1 MCNLYLIIHPQ
12 HYQNIMHIERPPV
25 TLLVSDDL
33 GVHSIEKLLIVEVGE
48 EERSGC

>member
-12 HYQNIMHIERPPV
+12 HYQNIMNIERPPV

-33 GVHSIEKLLIVEVGE
+33 GVHCIEKLLIVERGGG
-48 EERSGC
+48 RRRA